1 MHPAFAPLLA
11 LLLAVLVAACG
22 SIPLPPP
29 TTERAPATHPTASQ
43 EKGREVVLYTLGL
56 LDTGYR
62 YGGKN
67 PSAGLDCSGM
77 VSHVYAQAVGLRL
90 TGSAAD
96 IAKKGQTV
104 SPDRMRPGDLVFFNT
119 ANRPHSHVGIYI
131 GDDRFVHAP
140 KANGRVRAESLKQS
154 YFATRFEEARS
165 YFD

>member
-1 MHPAFAPLLA
+1 MRLAPATLLA
-11 LLLAVLVAACG
+11 LLLAACG
-22 SIPLPPP
+22 SLPGPP
-29 TTERAPATHPTASQ
+29 AAPAPAGTAAAPRLSASQ
-43 EKGREVVLYTLGL
+43 EKGREVVLYTLSL

-77 VSHVYAQAVGLRL
+77 VSHVFAQAVGLRL

-96 IAKKGQTV
+96 IAKKGQV
-104 SPDRMRPGDLVFFNT
+104 VGPDRMRPGDLVFFNT

-140 KANGRVRAESLKQS
+140 KANGRVRTESLKQS
-154 YFATRFEEARS
+154 YFASRFEEARS